1 MSLKFFSL
9 FQIFYFN
16 SSFLKFN
23 SFVNGN
29 TYIMLGKIFLSTP
42 RDSKVYHKNN
52 SLAVSL
58 RQLRKTGYVFL
69 DASRIG
75 SRALWVD
82 KVTDNYI
89 LYSCFIFTGLI
100 SISDN
105 SYAPIS
111 HPYPLYSSWSY
122 HICHSY

>member
-89 LYSCFIFTGLI
+89 LYSCFIFTG
-100 SISDN
+100 
-105 SYAPIS
+105 P
-111 HPYPLYSSWSY
+111 HK
-122 HICHSY
+122 HI